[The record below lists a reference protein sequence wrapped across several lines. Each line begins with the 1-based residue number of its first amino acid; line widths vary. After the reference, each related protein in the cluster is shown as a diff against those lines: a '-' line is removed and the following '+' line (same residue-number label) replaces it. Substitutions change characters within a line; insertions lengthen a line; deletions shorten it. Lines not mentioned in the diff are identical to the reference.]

1 LQARGTW
8 CNQKFMA
15 NQQLSDYVGQQLRQ
29 GKNKEEIRTKLL
41 GTGWQETDINHVL
54 NATNSV
60 QSSSP
65 PLPPQQSS
73 FTSTGMQQLDP
84 KAVWL
89 FFLHSVFMFLFIAI
103 WIVFGFI
110 AALTDSLAGTLE
122 IGLLILLAFLVFSFI
137 WAKLTYRFYRYEL
150 TDAGFRKELG
160 VIYKKYVT
168 IPYDRIQNVDIYR
181 GILARI
187 LGLSDLNIQTAGMSA
202 TVGRFGVS
210 GGGAEGRLPALS
222 RKTAEQIRDELIQRA
237 RQAKNQGL

>member
-1 LQARGTW
+1 M
-8 CNQKFMA
+8 K
-15 NQQLSDYVGQQLRQ
+15 
-29 GKNKEEIRTKLL
+29 
-41 GTGWQETDINHVL
+41 
-54 NATNSV
+54 
-60 QSSSP
+60 
-65 PLPPQQSS
+65 
-73 FTSTGMQQLDP
+73 QLDP

-89 FFLHSVFMFLFIAI
+89 FFISFVLRLFIPIIFLSI
-103 WIVFGFI
+103 WGSAFLDGISENLDNGSEFSFGFLNWLWI
-110 AALTDSLAGTLE
+110 
-122 IGLLILLAFLVFSFI
+122 IIPAFLVLCFV

-202 TVGRFGVS
+202 TVGRYGIS
-210 GGGAEGRLPALS
+210 GGGSEGRLPALS
-222 RKTAEQIRDELIQRA
+222 REVAEQLRDELVQRA